1 MYCEDCDREGVAVDS
16 VRDCARCAAI
26 KARGGRA
33 SWRSESTPAAA
44 LSKSQRPVSASSALG
59 APYNSGNDAL
69 LGGESGGAGASG
81 SYDSG
86 GSSSDSGGGGG
97 GE

>member
-1 MYCEDCDREGVAVDS
+1 MYCEDCDREGVTVDS

-26 KARGGRA
+26 KAR
-33 SWRSESTPAAA
+33 
-44 LSKSQRPVSASSALG
+44 
-59 APYNSGNDAL
+59 
-69 LGGESGGAGASG
+69 G